1 MTVIPSQ
8 KLFTLFKNLPFRSA
22 LWALDWSSAFSH
34 FLKGQIRKALILR
47 QEKVPVEFG
56 RTFAVEGDRIAITD
70 RLRVAGPVQFE
81 QLAVGDEFFARYVP
95 QSS

>member
-1 MTVIPSQ
+1 
-8 KLFTLFKNLPFRSA
+8 
-22 LWALDWSSAFSH
+22 
-34 FLKGQIRKALILR
+34 LR

-56 RTFAVEGDRIAITD
+56 RTFGVEGDRIAITD